1 MTCFAPSP
9 RPSTSIW
16 GAVQQAD
23 QLAPGV
29 WSVMTASHGGII
41 LSDQRQRAMPPALQ
55 IESGSYEED
64 CDWALP
70 ILAFSSEL
78 DGQGS
83 CSAGFLQLARDT
95 TRCWH
100 PDRFSAFTGEAVEE
114 NPCAIL
120 RMRKAYMAAIGEFC
134 VTSAWGDWAEWVPEG
149 KVGVIARQVERVDH
163 LGRPTYGEAE
173 VCALIAKDLYAARGE
188 VTALRDTAH
197 EIIPMPDALRP
208 KRVG

>member
-1 MTCFAPSP
+1 
-9 RPSTSIW
+9 
-16 GAVQQAD
+16 
-23 QLAPGV
+23 
-29 WSVMTASHGGII
+29 MTASHGGII
-41 LSDQRQRAMPPALQ
+41 LSDQRQAAMQQALL
-55 IESGSYEED
+55 IEGGSYEED

-70 ILAFSSEL
+70 ILAFTSEL
-78 DGQGS
+78 ERQGS

-95 TRCWH
+95 AKCWH

-114 NPCAIL
+114 NSSAIL
-120 RMRKAYMAAIGEFC
+120 RTRKAYMAAIGEFC

-149 KVGVIARQVERVDH
+149 KVGVIARQVECVDH
-163 LGRPTYGEAE
+163 LGRPIYGEAE

-197 EIIPMPDALRP
+197 EVIPIPEALRP

>member
-1 MTCFAPSP
+1 VPTERDHDREIVRALQDAQYVLRLRDIRMAVKKILFDLPFADISV
-9 RPSTSIW
+9 RPDFLIALLDDNT
-16 GAVQQAD
+16 GQEC
-23 QLAPGV
+23 
-29 WSVMTASHGGII
+29 
-41 LSDQRQRAMPPALQ
+41 RFALQ
-55 IESGSYEED
+55 ILQSADED
-64 CDWALP
+64 
-70 ILAFSSEL
+70 F
-78 DGQGS
+78 

-95 TRCWH
+95 ARCWH

-114 NPCAIL
+114 NASAIL
-120 RMRKAYMAAIGEFC
+120 RMRKAYIAAIGEFC
-134 VTSAWGDWAEWVPEG
+134 VTSALGDWAEWVPEG

-197 EIIPMPDALRP
+197 EVIPMPEALRP